1 LVIEKYPNSAKV
13 PDAILRLG
21 LMEMEQRNT
30 AKAKDYFTRVITDF
44 PSSPSSQIAAK
55 KLQQFTDVK
64 N

>member
-1 LVIEKYPNSAKV
+1 MACLYAPPREVSGDTDSTKW
-13 PDAILRLG
+13 
-21 LMEMEQRNT
+21 NT

-44 PSSPSSQIAAK
+44 PNSPSSQIAAK